1 MTYMLYISV
10 HIGVLLQRQISE
22 YERYKFAIHVYKKNL
37 GYWYTC
43 PSVLWKTCF
52 QMESTGK
59 KLAQFVK
66 EQKILRN
73 RKLLFSKAMLV

>member
-52 QMESTGK
+52 HWKALEGSWHNLLK
-59 KLAQFVK
+59 
-66 EQKILRN
+66 N
-73 RKLLFSKAMLV
+73 RKF